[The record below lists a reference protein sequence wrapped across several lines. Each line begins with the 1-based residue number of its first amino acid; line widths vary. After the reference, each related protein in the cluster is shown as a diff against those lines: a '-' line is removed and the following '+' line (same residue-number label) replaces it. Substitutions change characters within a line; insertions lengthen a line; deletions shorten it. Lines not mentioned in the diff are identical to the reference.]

1 MCAGMNGTTTSQA
14 VGTATGTTSAT
25 ATAAATSSSDDAS
38 VAAMA
43 AAEAAYKA
51 LELQFIEEL
60 GLTVEDLQ
68 QAATV
73 TATSTVTTT
82 TTSRPVTGDKL
93 TGNNSSNKKSV
104 KPTSGTK
111 RALKA

>member
-1 MCAGMNGTTTSQA
+1 MNGTTNASAA
-14 VGTATGTTSAT
+14 VGPATTAATT
-25 ATAAATSSSDDAS
+25 AATSSSSSSDEAT
-38 VAAMA
+38 VLAMA

-68 QAATV
+68 QSTTV
-73 TATSTVTTT
+73 TATSTVTATT
-82 TTSRPVTGDKL
+82 SSRPVTGDKL
-93 TGNNSSNKKSV
+93 SGDSNAKKNV

>member
-1 MCAGMNGTTTSQA
+1 MLYQSERAGMNGTTNASAAA
-14 VGTATGTTSAT
+14 VGTAITT
-25 ATAAATSSSDDAS
+25 ATTAATTSSSSDEATA
-38 VAAMA
+38 VAMA

-68 QAATV
+68 QSATV
-73 TATSTVTTT
+73 TSTSKVTATTS
-82 TTSRPVTGDKL
+82 SRPVTGDKL
-93 TGNNSSNKKSV
+93 SGKKNV